1 MLFLKLHKWLETSTM
16 MPKHLEADEFVEY
29 VLPIDLLGPFE
40 KHDKGTII
48 NLRNNMGYV
57 IVKETIEQIEEII
70 GKMMAASQQSRI
82 AR

>member
-1 MLFLKLHKWLETSTM
+1 MLFLKFHRWLETNTM
-16 MPKHLEADEFVEY
+16 APSDLEEDEFVEY

-40 KHDKGTII
+40 KHEKGTII

-57 IVKETIEQIEEII
+57 IVKETIEQIEQLI
-70 GKMMAASQQSRI
+70 GKMMAASQQSSI

>member
-1 MLFLKLHKWLETSTM
+1 MLFLKFHRWLETNTM
-16 MPKHLEADEFVEY
+16 APSHLEEDEFVEY

-40 KHDKGTII
+40 KHEKGTII

-57 IVKETIEQIEEII
+57 IVKETIEQIEQLI
-70 GKMMAASQQSRI
+70 GKMMAASQQSSI